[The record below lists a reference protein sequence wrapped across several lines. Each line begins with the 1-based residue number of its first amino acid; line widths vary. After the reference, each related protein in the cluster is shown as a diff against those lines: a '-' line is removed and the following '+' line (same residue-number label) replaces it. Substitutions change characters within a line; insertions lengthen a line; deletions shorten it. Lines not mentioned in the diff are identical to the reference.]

1 MQAPRSGPR
10 VLLRSEQTRRP
21 GLGDRERGTPGFT
34 GPPLHHHDFDET
46 FYVVEGEL
54 TFQLHDE
61 LLGVKSGQL
70 AFAPRGAPHTFT
82 NLGPGPARYLIVC
95 TPGRIRAL
103 LRAHGRRATRRRPAR
118 LAPQS
123 IPEVTTV
130 GRSIDPGRRR
140 EVQPINTGEQ

>member
-10 VLLRSEQTRRP
+10 VLLRSEQTAGQVSVIESAAP
-21 GLGDRERGTPGFT
+21 PGFT

-95 TPGRIRAL
+95 TPRPDSSATSRAWPPSDKTSTRPVGPAVDSRGDDGRPIDRPRA
-103 LRAHGRRATRRRPAR
+103 
-118 LAPQS
+118 AP
-123 IPEVTTV
+123 
-130 GRSIDPGRRR
+130 
-140 EVQPINTGEQ
+140 